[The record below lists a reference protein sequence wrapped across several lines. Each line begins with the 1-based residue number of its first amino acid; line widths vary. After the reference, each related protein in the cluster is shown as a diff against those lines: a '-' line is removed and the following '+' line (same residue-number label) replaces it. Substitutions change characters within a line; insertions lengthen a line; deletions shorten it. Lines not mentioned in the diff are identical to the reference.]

1 MEEKIKIVSLRDSVA
16 LYVEDS
22 QTIRESTAEVLG
34 SLFRKVIVAEN
45 GQDGLDKFEK
55 FKDLFDIVITDIR
68 MPELS
73 GLEMSEKIR
82 EINKSIP
89 IVITSAFNDTENL
102 LDAINLKIGY
112 YAVKPINFVGLTAKL
127 EELIS
132 DYKDLKHLQ
141 KERDQLSKYKDAQ
154 EDMNN
159 KLQRRAGVAKDII
172 GDLESLLDLHVARIK
187 CNSAAKVT
195 SVTTKFLELFDT
207 TKEAIVGEHIKEIIF
222 NKEDQTKIK
231 DALRQC
237 GRARREQ
244 TIHLHLNDLDYN
256 ATISMPNISN
266 KDLNFYEVLIEEA

>member
-1 MEEKIKIVSLRDSVA
+1 MEKVKEIDLKHSVV

-22 QTIRESTAEVLG
+22 VTIRESTAEVLG
-34 SLFRKVIVAEN
+34 GIFRKVIVAEN
-45 GQDGLDKFEK
+45 GQDGIEKFDK

-73 GLEMSEKIR
+73 GLEMSKKIR

-112 YAVKPINFVGLTAKL
+112 YAVKPINFISLSSKL
-127 EELIS
+127 IELVT

-141 KERDQLSKYKDAQ
+141 KERDHLSKYKDAQ

-187 CNSAAKVT
+187 CNSAAKIT
-195 SVTTKFLELFDT
+195 SVTTKFLELFDVS
-207 TKEAIVGEHIKEIIF
+207 KEAVIGEHLKEIVF
-222 NKEDQTKIK
+222 SKEDQTKLK

-237 GRARREQ
+237 GRLRREQ
-244 TIHLHLNDLDYN
+244 TVHLHLNDLDYN
-256 ATISMPNISN
+256 AIISMPNISN

>member
-1 MEEKIKIVSLRDSVA
+1 MEKVKEIDLKHSVV

-22 QTIRESTAEVLG
+22 VTIRESTAEVLG
-34 SLFRKVIVAEN
+34 SIFRKVIVAEN
-45 GQDGLDKFEK
+45 GQDGFEKFEK
-55 FKDLFDIVITDIR
+55 FKDLFDIIITDIR

-73 GLEMSEKIR
+73 GLEMSKKIR

-112 YAVKPINFVGLTAKL
+112 YAVKPINFISLSSKL
-127 EELIS
+127 IELIT

-141 KERDQLSKYKDAQ
+141 KERDHLSKYKDSQ

-187 CNSAAKVT
+187 CNSGAKIT
-195 SVTTKFLELFDT
+195 SVTSKFLELFDVS
-207 TKEAIVGEHIKEIIF
+207 KDAIVGEHLKEIVF
-222 NKEDQTKIK
+222 NKEDQTKLK

-237 GRARREQ
+237 GRVRREQ
-244 TIHLHLNDLDYN
+244 TVHLHLNDLDYN